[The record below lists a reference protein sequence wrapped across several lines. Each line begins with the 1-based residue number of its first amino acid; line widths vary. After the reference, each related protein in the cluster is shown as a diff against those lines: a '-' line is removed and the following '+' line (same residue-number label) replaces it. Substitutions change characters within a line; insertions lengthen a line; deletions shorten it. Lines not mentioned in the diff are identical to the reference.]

1 MLQTTQTLKELTAG
15 ISITK
20 RKEPVKKPV
29 YTGTE
34 LQSLLNEKF
43 NWLCANTHAIF
54 AKQNA
59 RLHDLLKTMATQ
71 TKSIIGGYE
80 MMLLMQEGT
89 PKEEGIL
96 LTILR
101 DIKKRTTDPPHV
113 LGYIFDFDRDGEE
126 DGGDAK
132 YDDHVL
138 KSDLDGYSMLMMA
151 ASRNLWKIAKYLYV
165 ADETGSALKQEVYHS
180 DSGKYHS
187 IYTFALAC
195 QTTDQIGFLTALF
208 QKAKSTETIFWDR
221 VRMGPQ
227 ELVDHLKSK
236 TTGLDH
242 RKSPTERELL
252 TKIFELMEM
261 VVVAHPDHF
270 VDNQLYLDFARNHQ
284 NEALLAMLRHGEIN
298 PMYTDRETGNTA
310 FLYATISGNMELFEM
325 LLYTMPLSY
334 LVQKNAEGKAAI
346 DYLPTNARGKKVQQM
361 GAMLRSYLKFLLE
374 RPKLVIMNGKDTIY
388 VNPNIPTSSPIA
400 DAAEQEVPKMPE
412 VKDQESS

>member
-126 DGGDAK
+126 DGGEPQSLEDC
-132 YDDHVL
+132 
-138 KSDLDGYSMLMMA
+138 
-151 ASRNLWKIAKYLYV
+151 
-165 ADETGSALKQEVYHS
+165 EVS
-180 DSGKYHS
+180 LCG
-187 IYTFALAC
+187 
-195 QTTDQIGFLTALF
+195 G
-208 QKAKSTETIFWDR
+208 
-221 VRMGPQ
+221 
-227 ELVDHLKSK
+227 
-236 TTGLDH
+236 
-242 RKSPTERELL
+242 
-252 TKIFELMEM
+252 
-261 VVVAHPDHF
+261 
-270 VDNQLYLDFARNHQ
+270 
-284 NEALLAMLRHGEIN
+284 
-298 PMYTDRETGNTA
+298 
-310 FLYATISGNMELFEM
+310 
-325 LLYTMPLSY
+325 
-334 LVQKNAEGKAAI
+334 
-346 DYLPTNARGKKVQQM
+346 
-361 GAMLRSYLKFLLE
+361 
-374 RPKLVIMNGKDTIY
+374 
-388 VNPNIPTSSPIA
+388 
-400 DAAEQEVPKMPE
+400 
-412 VKDQESS
+412 